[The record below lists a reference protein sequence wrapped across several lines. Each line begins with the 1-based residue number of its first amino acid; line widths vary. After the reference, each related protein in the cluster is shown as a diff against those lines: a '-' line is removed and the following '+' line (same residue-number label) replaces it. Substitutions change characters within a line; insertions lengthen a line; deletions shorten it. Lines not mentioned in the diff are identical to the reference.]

1 MNKNPFDFPMYG
13 FHPCSG
19 CGNMAPHHSQEN
31 YPDNGW
37 SIPIDYLGY
46 YGGFTDTR
54 FTNTNSDDQSY
65 TINLCHDCVI
75 KLLETFPMIGLL
87 IGKGGHSQT
96 DPRGKPCCAWAWKS
110 ESIGSSSIIYLASE
124 DGQQWL
130 PQ

>member
-1 MNKNPFDFPMYG
+1 MNKHPFEYPMHG

-19 CGNMAPHHSQEN
+19 CGNMAPHHSQKN

-46 YGGFTDTR
+46 YGGFTDT
-54 FTNTNSDDQSY
+54 NSEDDSY

-87 IGKGGHSQT
+87 IGKGGHTQNGP
-96 DPRGKPCCAWAWKS
+96 DEKPCCPWAWKT
-110 ESIGSSSIIYLASE
+110 ERIAETSITYLASE

-130 PQ
+130 AQ

>member
-96 DPRGKPCCAWAWKS
+96 DPSGKPCCAWAWKS

>member
-1 MNKNPFDFPMYG
+1 MNKNPFDYPMHG

-19 CGNMAPHHSQEN
+19 CGNMAPHHSQTN

-37 SIPIDYLGY
+37 SIPINQLGY
-46 YGGFTDTR
+46 YGGFTDP
-54 FTNTNSDDQSY
+54 NSEDPPY

-87 IGKGGHSQT
+87 IGKGGHSQIGP
-96 DPRGKPCCAWAWKS
+96 DEKPCCPWAWKF
-110 ESIGSSSIIYLASE
+110 ESIGHSTITYLASE

-130 PQ
+130 AQ